1 MCLHTS
7 NTIALARTQVGV
19 ALDESMTDD
28 MREPLREIITL
39 LNSKDIDA
47 SASLL
52 DDTISECFDP
62 MVKDHLLTAY
72 SYLQDISWGQKKQT
86 RGVG

>member
-1 MCLHTS
+1 MVAQIKVSIPFMCLHTT

-28 MREPLREIITL
+28 MREPLREILTL
-39 LNSKDIDA
+39 LKSKDIDA
-47 SASLL
+47 SASML

-62 MVKDHLLTAY
+62 MVKAHLLNAY
-72 SYLQDISWGQKKQT
+72 SYLQDIS
-86 RGVG
+86 